1 MSERRLPALDGLRAV
16 AILAVLVC
24 HASGALG
31 GWWSTSVALWE
42 AGGTMGVDVFFVL
55 SGYLITAGLLRS
67 HGQRGA
73 LASFWRRRAARILPL
88 YAVTLAAIVAVGER
102 WYPGDLDIY
111 MPRDWLPLIACFGG
125 NAPSV
130 VGEYP
135 GRLLAPLWSLAVEE
149 QFYLG
154 WPLVVLGCSRSSGAV
169 CAGAG
174 ILGAV
179 AFRAV
184 VGHGTALYFA
194 TPARLDQLLTGAL
207 LAYAMATPR
216 GAALCDAL
224 LPRARMAAA
233 VVLAVCV
240 ATPGGVLRTHHREW
254 SALAPLALSLAVAV
268 VLHALLTQGSRAL
281 ESRVLVA
288 IGRVSFAAYLCH
300 ELVALAARRV
310 LPRAWPLECRA
321 LAWGAAVWAL
331 AWVLTACVERPVGR
345 WIAGAR
351 GGR

>member
-1 MSERRLPALDGLRAV
+1 MTRLPALDGLRAV
-16 AILAVLVC
+16 ALLAVLTC

-42 AGGTMGVDVFFVL
+42 SQGALGVDVFFVL

-73 LASFWRRRAARILPL
+73 LVSFWRRRAARILPL

-102 WYPGDLDIY
+102 WYAHDVDVY
-111 MPRDWLPLIACFGG
+111 CPRDWLPLIAAMGG
-125 NAPSV
+125 NVPSV

-135 GRLLAPLWSLAVEE
+135 GRLLTPLWSLGVEE
-149 QFYLG
+149 QFYLF
-154 WPLVVLGCSRSSGAV
+154 WPLVVLGGSRSRGVA
-169 CAGAG
+169 CALAG
-174 ILGAV
+174 VVGAV
-179 AFRAV
+179 AFRAWWGY
-184 VGHGTALYFA
+184 GHDLYFA
-194 TPARLDQLLTGAL
+194 TPARIDQLLVGAL
-207 LAYAMATPR
+207 LAYAMTTPR

-254 SALAPLALSLAVAV
+254 SALAPLALALAVAV
-268 VLHALLTQGSRAL
+268 VLHALLTQGSRVL

-288 IGRVSFAAYLCH
+288 IGRVSFAGYLCH
-300 ELVALAARRV
+300 ELVALAARRA
-310 LPRAWPLECRA
+310 LPRSWPLECRA

-345 WIAGAR
+345 WLAGAR